1 MSVHFVVNAIVVD
14 EFWISINVNDIQF
27 YLLLSIF
34 HHCAVTVVCLQKI
47 NNLLNTFKGLIISP
61 KPNFISESKYEI
73 KRKKILYHLTIHYM
87 KYVLD

>member
-1 MSVHFVVNAIVVD
+1 MSVHFVVNVKVVE
-14 EFWISINVNDIQF
+14 EFWISINVKDIHF

-34 HHCAVTVVCLQKI
+34 HHCAVTVVCLQNI

>member
-1 MSVHFVVNAIVVD
+1 MSVHFVVNVIVV
-14 EFWISINVNDIQF
+14 EEIWIRINIYANHF

-73 KRKKILYHLTIHYM
+73 KRKKKSLCKI
-87 KYVLD
+87 YVGRIQ

>member
-1 MSVHFVVNAIVVD
+1 MSVNFVVNDIVLK
-14 EFWISINVNDIQF
+14 EFWININVIAIHL

-47 NNLLNTFKGLIISP
+47 NNFLNTFKGLIISP

-73 KRKKILYHLTIHYM
+73 KRKKKSYN
-87 KYVLD
+87 

>member
-1 MSVHFVVNAIVVD
+1 MSVNFVVNDIVLK
-14 EFWISINVNDIQF
+14 EFRININVTAIHL

-47 NNLLNTFKGLIISP
+47 NNFLNTFKGLIISP

-73 KRKKILYHLTIHYM
+73 KRKKKSYN
-87 KYVLD
+87 